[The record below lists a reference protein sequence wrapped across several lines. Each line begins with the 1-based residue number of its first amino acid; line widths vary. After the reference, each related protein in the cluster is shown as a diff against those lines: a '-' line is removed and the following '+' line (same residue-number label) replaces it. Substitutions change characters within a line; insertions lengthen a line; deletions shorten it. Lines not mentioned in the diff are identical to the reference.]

1 MVMAIGEGTKMEF
14 TIGEVLSERMNDG
27 NIKTVYGVKELP
39 GLYLSE
45 DNIARLKISPVVD
58 STTSAAVEGNGR
70 IFIPIGQVDPG
81 MVVKTKE
88 GMKLQVLDNC
98 YGECG
103 DVFCITRDILFKKAF
118 DEDNCNDWRKS
129 SLRKYLNGEFFE
141 QLPFADKLISFK
153 RDLTSDDG
161 LKDYGIC
168 IDTVSLINDDE
179 YRRYRYQISNKEN
192 KDGWG
197 WWTVTPYSTPDSGH
211 SNYAR
216 GVYSDGSRGNDNAY
230 YGNCGVSPAFVLLP
244 SFEVELVSSVDE
256 EEG

>member
-14 TIGEVLSERMNDG
+14 TIGEVLSERLDG
-27 NIKTVYGVKELP
+27 TIKTVYGVKELP

-58 STTSAAVEGNGR
+58 STTSAAVEGNGK
-70 IFIPIGQVDPG
+70 IFISIGQVDPG

-103 DVFCITRDILFKKAF
+103 GVFCITRDILFKKAF
-118 DEDNCNDWRKS
+118 DEDNNNDWRKS

-161 LKDYGIC
+161 LKDYGDC
-168 IDTVSLINDDE
+168 EDYVSLLSDDE
-179 YRRYRYQISNKEN
+179 YRKYRYQISNK
-192 KDGWG
+192 DDW
-197 WWTVTPYSTPDSGH
+197 WWTLTPYSTPYSGH
-211 SNYAR
+211 SCNAR
-216 GVYSDGSRGNDNAY
+216 RVYSGGSRGSDNACSG
-230 YGNCGVSPAFVLLP
+230 GNGVSPAFVILP
-244 SFEVELVSSVDE
+244 SFMVEIVHDDDE
-256 EEG
+256 EEDDEE

>member
-27 NIKTVYGVKELP
+27 NIKTVYGIKEIP
-39 GLYLSE
+39 NLYLSSN
-45 DNIARLKISPVVD
+45 DIAHLKVSLVVD
-58 STTSAAVEGNGR
+58 SVTSSAVAVDER

-88 GMKLQVLDNC
+88 GMKLQVLDNH

-103 DVFCITRDILFKKAF
+103 GVFCITRDILFKKAF

-141 QLPFADKLISFK
+141 QLPFTDKLISFK

-161 LKDYGIC
+161 LKDYGDC
-168 IDTVSLINDDE
+168 EDYVSLLSDDE
-179 YRRYRYQISNKEN
+179 YRKYRYQISNK
-192 KDGWG
+192 DDW
-197 WWTVTPYSTPDSGH
+197 WWTLTPYSTPYSGY
-211 SNYAR
+211 SDYAR
-216 GVYSDGSRGNDNAY
+216 VVDSDGSRISGLADNGY
-230 YGNCGVSPAFVLLP
+230 FGVSPAFVILP
-244 SFEVELVSSVDE
+244 SFMVEIVHDGDE
-256 EEG
+256 EEDEE